1 MQGLL
6 NWEAIRELRFADL
19 SDASGRVNR
28 INWDDVADMYNE
40 MVKIERDFTLKQVEI
55 LPITSADSVADIG
68 CGTGRMS
75 VPIARIAKSVTAV
88 DAFARMLHH
97 CETNAKEAGV
107 KNIKFLKKSWLDD
120 DATEVIGRHDVVIAS
135 RSLGLGDIK
144 KLNKI
149 ARKFV
154 CLICFL
160 DDEPSLRQIQL
171 DLLDGV
177 AQDAPKTSGKDA
189 VKNARQ
195 ETRKNNRMF
204 GYNVTFNMLYD
215 MGANVNVR
223 VLDDGYEAVFASKE
237 EAYAHFKFAGDVP
250 AKREKIYRANVD
262 KYLQKFEGGY
272 RFFRPTKSYVMW
284 WDARE
289 LADRAGW

>member
-19 SDASGRVNR
+19 TDTNGRVNR
-28 INWDDVADMYNE
+28 IDWDDVADMYNE
-40 MVKIERDFTLKQVEI
+40 MVKLERDFTLKQVEI
-55 LPITSADSVADIG
+55 LPVTSADSVADIG
-68 CGTGRMS
+68 CGTGRLS

-88 DAFARMLHH
+88 DAFAKMLHH

-120 DATEVIGRHDVVIAS
+120 DATEVIGLHDVVIAS

-160 DDEPSLRQIQL
+160 DAEPSLRQIQL
-171 DLLDGV
+171 DLLEGI
-177 AQDAPKTSGKDA
+177 AQDAPKTPKTSGKDA
-189 VKNARQ
+189 VD
-195 ETRKNNRMF
+195 RKS
-204 GYNVTFNMLYD
+204 V
-215 MGANVNVR
+215 V
-223 VLDDGYEAVFASKE
+223 
-237 EAYAHFKFAGDVP
+237 
-250 AKREKIYRANVD
+250 
-262 KYLQKFEGGY
+262 
-272 RFFRPTKSYVMW
+272 
-284 WDARE
+284 
-289 LADRAGW
+289 